1 MEDDRLSKF
10 LIASIA
16 IMIAILMFNIT
27 DYMYIFNALAQTN
40 GTNIGT
46 NRIINT
52 QRTPSSGENVIDDV
66 GNAPTQTNASNT
78 ETNRI
83 INTQRTPST
92 GENVIDDV
100 GNAPTQT
107 NASAQTNASNTETNR
122 IINTQRTPSSGENVI
137 DDVGNNQIISTRIM
151 NDVGS
156 AAVDKFS
163 NIFIADSGNHTI
175 LKFDNAGKLI
185 TRWDAIGRGEGQ
197 FNGTLDIAT
206 DPSNNIYVVDT
217 DNKSIQ
223 KFNDSGKFIGEFA
236 FQ

>member
-1 MEDDRLSKF
+1 MEDNCFSKF
-10 LIASIA
+10 VIASIY
-16 IMIAILMFNIT
+16 IMTAILMFNIT
-27 DYMYIFNALAQTN
+27 DYVYIFNALAQTN
-40 GTNIGT
+40 ETDIRT

-66 GNAPTQTNASNT
+66 G
-78 ETNRI
+78 
-83 INTQRTPST
+83 
-92 GENVIDDV
+92 D
-100 GNAPTQT
+100 
-107 NASAQTNASNTETNR
+107 ASAQTNASTIETNR
-122 IINTQRTPSSGENVI
+122 IINIQRTPSSGENVI

-206 DPSNNIYVVDT
+206 DPANNVYVVDA

-223 KFNDSGKFIGEFA
+223 KFDDSGKFIGEFA